1 MNETRVTGRPPAA
14 RASDRLPWP
23 ALAIMSITVFVVV
36 SGEMMPT
43 AVLPDLAADLGV
55 SLARAGLL
63 VSAWAAT
70 VVVAS
75 FPLARL
81 TARLD
86 RAKVVAGALTVVAV
100 ATVVTASADSYATAL
115 GSRLV
120 AAGATGVLW
129 STVNAHAASIVPERS
144 IARATSVVLFGGT
157 FGTVGA
163 IPAGN
168 AIAAAVGWRVPF
180 LLVAGLALV
189 TAVAVVV
196 VLPRYPVV
204 SGAGAAGPQSPVP
217 NLPLWPV
224 LATAGLGG
232 VIFIAH
238 FMSFT
243 FVAEL
248 FTPSQVATPV
258 LLLLFGV
265 VGAGGV
271 AIVGATSDRYPA
283 AVPVVIA
290 VAMAASLVSLVG
302 LGRHAA
308 LDVAVVLAWGTV
320 VGAVGPAVQ
329 AQVMRLAG
337 TRHRATAGALMPVA
351 MNLGI
356 AVGAAAG
363 SGAVDRWSTSVLP
376 PLSLLPAVLA
386 VAGFLVVARA
396 QRTTTMLTTPGAR
409 G

>member
-1 MNETRVTGRPPAA
+1 MDETTVTRTARPAHG
-14 RASDRLPWP
+14 STRLPWP
-23 ALAIMSITVFVVV
+23 ALVTMSLTVFVVV

-43 AVLPDLAADLGV
+43 AVLPALAADLGV

-75 FPLARL
+75 FPLTRL
-81 TARLD
+81 TARHD
-86 RAKVVAGALTVVAV
+86 RATVVAGALTVVAI
-100 ATVVTASADSYATAL
+100 ATVVTAAADSYGAAL

-120 AAGATGVLW
+120 AAAATGVLW
-129 STVNAHAASIVPERS
+129 STVNAHAASIVPERA

-157 FGTVGA
+157 FGTVAA

-180 LLVAGLALV
+180 LLVAGLALA

-196 VLPRYPVV
+196 VLPRYPVLTHDD
-204 SGAGAAGPQSPVP
+204 AAGSAARAPSR
-217 NLPLWPV
+217 PLWPV
-224 LATAGLGG
+224 LATASLGG
-232 VIFIAH
+232 VVFIAH

-248 FTPSQVATPV
+248 FAPSRVPTPV
-258 LLLLFGV
+258 LLLVFGV

-271 AIVGATSDRYPA
+271 VLVGASSDRYPA
-283 AVPVVIA
+283 AVPVAISVG
-290 VAMAASLVSLVG
+290 MAASLVSLVG
-302 LGRHAA
+302 LGRNAA
-308 LDVAVVLAWGTV
+308 LDVTVVVAWGTV

-363 SGAVDRWSTSVLP
+363 SGAVDRWSPAALP
-376 PLSLLPAVLA
+376 LLSLLPAVLA
-386 VAGFLVVARA
+386 VAGFLVVAGA
-396 QRTTTMLTTPGAR
+396 QRSVLTTPGAR